1 MLLTAGLLPI
11 VMGSTLL
18 SLNFVAISWGTLHVI
33 PVTTMIAMGLLW
45 LCVALPLTVV
55 GTSPLRLSATALS
68 FVVC

>member
-1 MLLTAGLLPI
+1 
-11 VMGSTLL
+11 MGSTLL

-55 GTSPLRLSATALS
+55 GTSPLRHSATSLS
-68 FVVC
+68 FVLCYTVW